1 MVVLYA
7 DKSDKS
13 ADRYGVA
20 WILAETSRQGTQNT
34 VEYDYINSVD
44 GKGAWREMI
53 VANVPQLLSLCIVCI
68 GLGVLIGFGIGV
80 HERKK

>member
-1 MVVLYA
+1 
-7 DKSDKS
+7 
-13 ADRYGVA
+13 
-20 WILAETSRQGTQNT
+20 
-34 VEYDYINSVD
+34 
-44 GKGAWREMI
+44 MI